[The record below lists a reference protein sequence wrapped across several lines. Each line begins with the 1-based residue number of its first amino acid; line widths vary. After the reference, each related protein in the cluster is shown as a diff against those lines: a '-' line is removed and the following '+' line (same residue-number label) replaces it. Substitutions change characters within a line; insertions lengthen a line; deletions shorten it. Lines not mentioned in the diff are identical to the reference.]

1 MIKLSKKVDYGLIA
15 IRHIAHEEVDQTV
28 NAKHIA
34 EEYNIPPELLAKILQ
49 KLARSGLITGQNGP
63 KGGYVLA
70 KEPHAITIGEIIKA
84 IEGPVSL
91 VDCSSGHDCAQIGT
105 CTIRQPVDQIQ
116 QSINRLLDSMT
127 VEEIMQ
133 NPRNPLVQ
141 SPTLSSIKK
150 PQGVSS

>member
-34 EEYNIPPELLAKILQ
+34 EEYHIPPELLAKILQ
-49 KLARSGLITGQNGP
+49 KLARGGLISGHNGP

-70 KEPHAITIGEIIKA
+70 KDPREITIGEIIKA

-91 VDCSSGHDCAQIGT
+91 VDCYSGHDCAQMET
-105 CTIRQPVDQIQ
+105 CTVRSPIDKIQ
-116 QSINRLLDSMT
+116 QSINRLLDSIT

-133 NPRNPLVQ
+133 NPGNPLVQ
-141 SPTLSSIKK
+141 SPTLSATQK
-150 PQGVSS
+150 PQGVS